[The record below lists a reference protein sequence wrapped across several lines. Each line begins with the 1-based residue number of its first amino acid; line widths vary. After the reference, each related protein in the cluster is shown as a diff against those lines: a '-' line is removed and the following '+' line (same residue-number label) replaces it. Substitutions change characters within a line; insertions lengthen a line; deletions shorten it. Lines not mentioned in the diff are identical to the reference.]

1 MLAALESQ
9 LHVLGGLDLLH
20 GAGNIKSLG
29 IMGGVGLV
37 SLGLHITLDEE
48 AVIVEVARVA
58 SDAIVVA
65 HVLGAQA
72 LLACHKS
79 LVELLAMAGA
89 DDLGAHVTKDLLNS
103 LGKITDGRS
112 RSLLHEEVTGVRV
125 LKCELDKV
133 YCLVKVHEEAGHVGI
148 GHRQRLA
155 LADAVDKQRD
165 DGATGAHDVAVACAA
180 DGRAAS
186 AVTRVGV
193 DDGLHHGLGLAHCI
207 DGVRGF
213 IG

>member
-20 GAGNIKSLG
+20 GTGNIKSLR
-29 IMGGVGLV
+29 IVGGVGLV

-79 LVELLAMAGA
+79 LIKLLAMAST
-89 DDLGAHVTKDLLNS
+89 DDLGTHVTKDLLDG
-103 LGKITDGRS
+103 LGKIADGGCRG
-112 RSLLHEEVTGVRV
+112 LLNEEVAGIRV

-133 YCLVKVHEEAGHVGI
+133 DSLVEVHKEACHVGI
-148 GHRQRLA
+148 SHRQRLA

-165 DGATGAHDVAVACAA
+165 DGAAGAHDVAVACAA
-180 DGRAAS
+180 DGRTAS
-186 AVTRVGV
+186 AV
-193 DDGLHHGLGLAHCI
+193 A
-207 DGVRGF
+207 RG
-213 IG
+213 GR